1 MNGTLQCLSLV
12 REACEWQRRSVEQ
25 QSQIPLLPTPWCR
38 KPLECQIYKES
49 NRNVSKY
56 FWTNEIE

>member
-38 KPLECQIYKES
+38 KPLKCWERERK
-49 NRNVSKY
+49 
-56 FWTNEIE
+56 